1 MARSQ
6 KSGCGIRAALLFT
19 HLNYTDH
26 VKVLVTGANGL
37 LGRELCKVLSQDHD
51 VVGLVNSIVENPISR
66 VDYIVMDLSKSL
78 DIAALPTRID
88 IVFHLAQSSHFRD
101 FPGGTKD
108 TFQINTSCTLDLL
121 EYCRIANGRRF
132 FLASTGGVYGGQ
144 SGPIPEAGLLIPPS
158 EIGFYFASK
167 LAAEMFSSTYRQV
180 FDVTVL
186 RFFFMYGPLQKP
198 DMFLPRLVHSVIG
211 GREITINENSGIRVN
226 PILVDDVANVLL
238 SFLDKELPPV
248 INIGGPNVVSIQE
261 IALQI
266 GELTSRTP
274 QFVKQNNAFADVIA
288 DIGIMSQLIDVNGL
302 TPFNQ
307 GLELLVHSM
316 HQID

>member
-1 MARSQ
+1 
-6 KSGCGIRAALLFT
+6 
-19 HLNYTDH
+19 

-37 LGRELCKVLSQDHD
+37 LGRELCKVLSQVHD
-51 VVGLVNSIVENPISR
+51 VIGIVHSPVENPISK
-66 VDYIVMDLSKSL
+66 VDYVVMDLSKSL
-78 DIAALPTRID
+78 DFTALPTNID

-186 RFFFMYGPLQKP
+186 RFFFMYGPLQKS
-198 DMFLPRLVHSVIG
+198 DMFLPRLVNSVIN
-211 GREITINENSGIRVN
+211 GREITINESGGIRVN
-226 PILVDDVANVLL
+226 PILVDDVANLL
-238 SFLDKELPPV
+238 SSFLDKELPPV
-248 INIGGPNVVSIQE
+248 INIGGADVVSIQE
-261 IALQI
+261 IANRI

-274 QFVKQNNAFADVIA
+274 KFVKQSNVVTDVIA
-288 DIGIMSQLIDVNGL
+288 DIRIMLQLLDVNGL

-307 GLELLVHSM
+307 GLELLVRSI
-316 HQID
+316 HQND

>member
-1 MARSQ
+1 M
-6 KSGCGIRAALLFT
+6 
-19 HLNYTDH
+19 
-26 VKVLVTGANGL
+26 KVLVTGANGL
-37 LGRELCKVLSQDHD
+37 LGRELCKVLSQVHD
-51 VVGLVNSIVENPISR
+51 VIGIVHSPVENPISK
-66 VDYIVMDLSKSL
+66 VDYVVMDLSKSL
-78 DIAALPTRID
+78 DFTALPTNID

-186 RFFFMYGPLQKP
+186 RFFFMYGPLQKS
-198 DMFLPRLVHSVIG
+198 DMFLPRLVHSVIN
-211 GREITINENSGIRVN
+211 GREITINESGGIRVN
-226 PILVDDVANVLL
+226 PILVDDVANLL
-238 SFLDKELPPV
+238 SSFLDKELPPV
-248 INIGGPNVVSIQE
+248 INIGGADVVSIQE
-261 IALQI
+261 IANRI

-274 QFVKQNNAFADVIA
+274 KFVKQSNVVTDVIA
-288 DIGIMSQLIDVNGL
+288 DIRIMLQLLDVNGL

-307 GLELLVHSM
+307 GLELLVRSI
-316 HQID
+316 HQND